1 MDLDKQR
8 KEIVGFLEGCGY
20 IKHPAIK
27 RAMLKIKREDF
38 VPAEYRAEAYSNVPF
53 PIPGG
58 GTISAEHM
66 HAIFMSA
73 LKLKPGDKVL
83 EIGAGSG
90 ILLAYMKE
98 IVGRKGKVY
107 GIEIVRETYEFAKK
121 NLKKTGYWNKVK
133 LILGDGSKGLP
144 KFAPFD
150 KIISSASPVA
160 KIPKEWINQ
169 LKPGGILVTPL
180 GPTYSQDLVYLEKS
194 KDGKIIKK
202 NLGPVIFVELK
213 EKLF

>member
-1 MDLDKQR
+1 
-8 KEIVGFLEGCGY
+8 
-20 IKHPAIK
+20 
-27 RAMLKIKREDF
+27 
-38 VPAEYRAEAYSNVPF
+38 
-53 PIPGG
+53 
-58 GTISAEHM
+58 M
-66 HAIFMSA
+66 HAIFLSA

-98 IVGRKGKVY
+98 IVGKKGKVF

-150 KIISSASPVA
+150 KIISSASPTRD
-160 KIPKEWINQ
+160 IPKAWLYQ
-169 LKPGGILVTPL
+169 LKLGGILVTPM
-180 GPTYSQDLVYLEKS
+180 GPVYSQELVYLEKT
-194 KDGKIIKK
+194 KEGKIVKK
-202 NLGPVIFVELK
+202 NLGPVIFVELV
-213 EKLF
+213 EK